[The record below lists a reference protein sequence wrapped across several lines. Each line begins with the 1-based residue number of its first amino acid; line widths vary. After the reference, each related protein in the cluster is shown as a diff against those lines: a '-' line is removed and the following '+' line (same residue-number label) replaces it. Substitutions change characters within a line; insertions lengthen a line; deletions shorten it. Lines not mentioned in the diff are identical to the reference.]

1 MIYERFWPWWF
12 AEWRRLAC
20 QIWNLLRCGIGY
32 WPFMIRHRKTA
43 VRVAKRVSELRP
55 FMSEPVDL
63 SQKIAALAASLAP
76 DVLYIRWNEGKDWEG
91 KPALFFRVLLSD
103 DAGQCN
109 KTFDRIQ
116 RSVVALLSED
126 QRFPYFN
133 FRTESEQR
141 ELNEPEW
148 RSS

>member
-12 AEWRRLAC
+12 AEWRRLARE
-20 QIWNLLRCGIGY
+20 IWNLLRCGIGL
-32 WPFMIRHRKTA
+32 FMIRQRNTA
-43 VRVAKRVSELRP
+43 VRVAKRVSELTP

-76 DVLYIRWNEGKDWEG
+76 DVLYIRWNEREDWEG
-91 KPALFFRVLLSD
+91 QPALFFRVLLSD
-103 DAGQCN
+103 DAGQRN

-116 RSVVALLSED
+116 RSVVALLSDD